1 MQLCLTYLNSL
12 HPNIKSTHEIEQN
25 GIMSFLDVLV
35 KRETNG
41 SVTTSV
47 YRKKTHSDRYL
58 HFSSDHPLK
67 DKIACLETLRCR
79 AFAYCSSETLVKAE
93 LLHLQKVFIENGYP
107 TNLVLQ
113 FLSLRKRKEKKQ
125 KKKDLETQE
134 EVFYGYLT
142 VPYDKLLNDPLKKLC
157 NSLNIGFLNKRK
169 VNLGNLISPKRPPSD
184 LLNSK
189 NCVYKIP
196 CAEPNCPI
204 SYIGE
209 SKRRNKTRFAE
220 HILRENLKTKK
231 EFIQSEKNDTG
242 SPYDVFMTGHSFDFE
257 NAEILAKK
265 VTGEKVNCLK
275 PFISN
280 SLQTHATSI
289 I

>member
-1 MQLCLTYLNSL
+1 
-12 HPNIKSTHEIEQN
+12 
-25 GIMSFLDVLV
+25 MSFLDVLV

-79 AFAYCSSETLVKAE
+79 AFAYCSNETLVKAE

-204 SYIGE
+204 SQIGE
-209 SKRRNKTRFAE
+209 SKTRNKTRFAE
-220 HILRENLKTKK
+220 HIKACENLKTKK
-231 EFIQSEKNDTG
+231 KFIESEKNDTG
-242 SPYDVFMTGHSFDFE
+242 LPY
-257 NAEILAKK
+257 
-265 VTGEKVNCLK
+265 
-275 PFISN
+275 
-280 SLQTHATSI
+280 
-289 I
+289 